1 MISQYGITWFH
12 QNCRFF
18 FLLISNNCLS
28 IGQTHPPLHGMYF
41 IHTLLSIRSTI
52 NMIGVRQFSMGTEKI
67 HNKSYINKTVKGDV
81 YSVSKL
87 KSVRRNK
94 SFVPEENVFTH
105 IFIYYW
111 CASRAVISLPYAR
124 THNMKNRRKYIK
136 ILLHRKFNLQP
147 NWTIFLLNA
156 IYNESSPY
164 SKNHPS
170 ISYIS
175 HLAASKW
182 GM

>member
-1 MISQYGITWFH
+1 MNFDVKWLKFHHTLLCMVCISY
-12 QNCRFF
+12 N
-18 FLLISNNCLS
+18 
-28 IGQTHPPLHGMYF
+28 
-41 IHTLLSIRSTI
+41 TLLSIRSTI

-81 YSVSKL
+81 YSVLKL
-87 KSVRRNK
+87 ESVRRNK

-111 CASRAVISLPYAR
+111 CASRAVISLPHAR
-124 THNMKNRRKYIK
+124 THNMKNRWKYIK
-136 ILLHRKFNLQP
+136 ILLYRKFNLQP

-164 SKNHPS
+164 NKNHPS

-175 HLAASKW
+175 HFAASKW